1 MTPDY
6 FNFCLQLPYFSQ
18 QSTLSFVVSQ
28 GTDQQLMH
36 LGLDRLKTSS
46 TELEKLKAS
55 SSDLNKLRASP
66 DLKSNSDLA
75 NFKGN
80 QGDFPSE
87 LMCNFKRESEL
98 NDLKLIK
105 KDKVVPTNQVLRD
118 SNSNNKPV
126 DDYDE
131 SVL

>member
-1 MTPDY
+1 
-6 FNFCLQLPYFSQ
+6 
-18 QSTLSFVVSQ
+18 
-28 GTDQQLMH
+28 MH

-46 TELEKLKAS
+46 TELEKLKES

-66 DLKSNSDLA
+66 DLKSN
-75 NFKGN
+75 
-80 QGDFPSE
+80 FPSE

>member
-66 DLKSNSDLA
+66 DLKSN
-75 NFKGN
+75 
-80 QGDFPSE
+80 FPSE

-105 KDKVVPTNQVLRD
+105 KDKVVSTNQVLRD

-126 DDYDE
+126 DDCDE